1 MRRPGRDAAEY
12 LDDVRRRSR
21 ILFGVVTAAVIAV
34 LAVAVLLLAD
44 AERKITIGAGPVT
57 SSGYAAAQQLAEGM
71 AKRGFDVTVVPTD
84 QTQDLIELLAD
95 PDSPIEVT
103 FITEDVDA
111 SQYPEVNSLG
121 TVSRLPYAFATWPT
135 AHGITS
141 LAEARG
147 KRIDVGPVGSARAAF
162 AEEVLGQ
169 FGVTAQ
175 NSTFLNVPTSATPEE
190 VKALDV
196 EIQVTD
202 QQDERPFIVGALAS
216 EELAI
221 IPVPEARSLSNR
233 IASAEAIEVPY
244 ASFSLVPP
252 VPQEAFPSVAQLV
265 TVVAVD
271 SLTGAASYAMAQE
284 LTTVFS
290 TGTAFTAPGEFP
302 NFADRQLPPNPY
314 AAEYYAN
321 GTVPWHFATLPPT
334 LADYFFGL
342 LFLGTLVLVVAG
354 IWSILLPDVHSLWT
368 RVIRRRSEDRYISA
382 VEQSLEEGREL
393 SPRDR
398 SRLAKILS
406 RYEMQEQLQARA
418 ERLRPHLE

>member
-1 MRRPGRDAAEY
+1 VRRSDLDLTEY
-12 LDDVRRRSR
+12 LDGVRRRSW
-21 ILFGVVTAAVIAV
+21 ILFSVVTAAVIAI
-34 LAVAVLLLAD
+34 LAAAVLLLAD
-44 AERKITIGAGPVT
+44 AERKITIGVGPVT
-57 SSGYAAAQQLAEGM
+57 SSGYAAAQQLAEGL
-71 AKRGFDVTVVPTD
+71 AKRGFVVTVIPTD

-103 FITEDVDA
+103 FITEDIDA
-111 SQYPEVNSLG
+111 AQYPNVNSLG
-121 TVSRLPYAFATWPT
+121 TVSRLPYAFATWPA

-147 KRIDVGPVGSARAAF
+147 KRIDVGPVGSSRAAF
-162 AEEVLGQ
+162 AEEVLGK
-169 FGVTAQ
+169 FGITAQ
-175 NSTFLNVPTSATPEE
+175 NSTFLNVPTSATLEE

-196 EIQVTD
+196 EVQVTD
-202 QQDERPFIVGALAS
+202 DQDDRPFIVGALAT
-216 EELAI
+216 EELRI
-221 IPVPEARSLSNR
+221 IPVPEARALSNR
-233 IASAEAIEVPY
+233 IASAEAIEIPY

-252 VPQEAFPSVAQLV
+252 VPQEPFPSVAQLV

-271 SLTGAASYAMAQE
+271 SLTGAASYAIAQE

-302 NFADRQLPPNPY
+302 NFADRQLPVSPY

-321 GTVPWHFATLPPT
+321 GTVPWHFATLPPL

-342 LFLGTLVLVVAG
+342 VFLGTLILVVAS
-354 IWSILLPDVHSLWT
+354 IWSILLPEVYSLRT
-368 RVIRRRSEDRYISA
+368 RVFRPRSEARFISA
-382 VEQSLEEGREL
+382 MEESLEEGREL

-398 SRLAKILS
+398 SRLAKILD
-406 RYEMQEQLQARA
+406 RYEMEDQLQARA